1 MPNTPLSIPGL
12 GAFPILGFHFFA
24 ANGTPV
30 FDLNTVGEILFSK
43 KIADIKAPAN
53 ASRGPEGTGAVD
65 WLALT
70 AIEGSVGLQEV
81 FRVDTVGGN
90 PPMNCK
96 GYMAGD
102 VLSIPYSAGYHFYS

>member
-1 MPNTPLSIPGL
+1 VPNTPLSIPGL